1 MKKVKLLAIVS
12 AVITALLLFVYLNSL
27 SITDEP
33 EKTSVV
39 VAASE
44 IPADTVITSDM
55 ITQADLPSEAVLADA
70 MTDSTLVV
78 GRFSRETI
86 YPGEQMLKS
95 KLVLAGESQND
106 TLAYAVEPGMRAI
119 TISVNQISGLS
130 YMITPGNHVDI
141 IGYFLQEINTEKT
154 SRVMTVLENITVL
167 AVDDVLKES
176 GKRND
181 ESTQYAS
188 ITLEVTPKQAL
199 NLSMA
204 AAEGQLTVILRSPVD
219 EDLTNLPSITL
230 ENILVR

>member
-1 MKKVKLLAIVS
+1 VKKVKLLAIVS